1 MNQKVDEFLSK
12 ATQWQEELEQLQTIA
27 LDCMLTEELKW
38 GTPCYTFNGDNVV
51 IIQGFKAYCALM
63 FFKGALLQDAEN
75 LLVKPGEHTQ
85 AGRQIRFTDV
95 LEIEEKKAVLK
106 AYIFEAIEVEKAG
119 LDVEFKTTTAYT
131 VPEELQQKLHEDSLF
146 KTAFEALTPGRQ
158 RAYIL
163 HFAEPKQSQTRT
175 ARIEK
180 QTQRILNGKGL
191 TDCTCGLTKRRPSC
205 DGSHKHI
212 G

>member
-1 MNQKVDEFLSK
+1 MNPKVDEFLNK
-12 ATQWQEELEQLQTIA
+12 ATAWQEELELLRSIA

-38 GTPCYTFNGDNVV
+38 GSPCYTFEGNN
-51 IIQGFKAYCALM
+51 IIILQGFKSYCALM
-63 FFKGALLQDAEN
+63 FFKGALLLDAEG
-75 LLVKPGEHTQ
+75 LLIKPGENTQ
-85 AGRQIRFTDV
+85 AGRQIRFTDIRDIV
-95 LEIEEKKAVLK
+95 AKKSQLK

-119 LDVEFKTTTAYT
+119 LDVEFKKTTEYT
-131 VPEELQQKLHEDSLF
+131 VPEELQQKLDNEPIF
-146 KTAFEALTPGRQ
+146 KSAFEALTPGRQ

-163 HFAEPKQSQTRT
+163 HFSEPKQSQTRT

-180 QTQRILNGKGL
+180 QTERILIGKGL
-191 TDCTCGLTKRRPSC
+191 TDCICGLTKRRPSC

>member
-1 MNQKVDEFLSK
+1 MNPKVDEFLSK
-12 ATQWQEELEQLQTIA
+12 AILRQEELEQLRAIA

-38 GTPCYTFNGDNVV
+38 GAPCYTYNGSNII

-63 FFKGALLQDAEN
+63 FFKGALLHDAEGW
-75 LLVKPGEHTQ
+75 LIKPGENTQ
-85 AGRQIRFTDV
+85 AGRQIRFSDKAD
-95 LEIEEKKAVLK
+95 IERKRATLK

-119 LDVEFKTTTAYT
+119 LDVEFKKTTEYS
-131 VPEELQQKLHEDSLF
+131 VPEELQQKLDQEPLF
-146 KTAFEALTPGRQ
+146 KTAFEGLTAGRQ

-163 HFAEPKQSQTRT
+163 HFAEPKQSQTRL

-180 QTQRILNGKGL
+180 HTQRILSGKGL

-205 DGSHKHI
+205 DGSHKYI
-212 G
+212 